1 MGLSA
6 HVSLPLVHF
15 RPSRSAN
22 NQQEW
27 LQYSWETFR
36 TASPKSNSRAS
47 SAKLVPLSLS
57 GLFTTERP
65 AVLRVSASASSR
77 MPTLPRMPEVFER
90 LRNRRQ
96 NPPSRQR
103 QPQLSR
109 LRAQVSCSPMKTF
122 WEHNLLTDS
131 SIHSIHIHSSFQNL

>member
-22 NQQEW
+22 NQQEL

-36 TASPKSNSRAS
+36 TASPKSNSRTS

-65 AVLRVSASASSR
+65 AVLRVSASR
-77 MPTLPRMPEVFER
+77 VQGCRLGPECHEVFER

-122 WEHNLLTDS
+122 
-131 SIHSIHIHSSFQNL
+131 